1 MIACKL
7 SVLSVKWRKPAKE
20 CARSKAKGW
29 RKGARACNDYC
40 RIFIHTSQGKVKYY
54 CQLLLL
60 SLFSFPPSCL
70 HLLYKDAAWPSGQCI
85 RLTIWQSR
93 VRVPLWPL
101 AGFVLSCPEFQSSAT
116 LVKSQLVASCQLGF
130 FNPDMLYY
138 FELFDSKYL
147 SGVPVN

>member
-29 RKGARACNDYC
+29 RKGARACTDYC

-101 AGFVLSCPEFQSSAT
+101 AGFVLSCPKFKSSAT

-130 FNPDMLYY
+130 FNPVMLYY